1 MKVAGPVTF
10 TFEGRFLEAAQI
22 RGRGSI
28 AVRPPGSR
36 LVRLPIT
43 VGEVLHELGDERF
56 FHGRVRVTVEVFER
70 EEAPRG

>member
-1 MKVAGPVTF
+1 
-10 TFEGRFLEAAQI
+10 
-22 RGRGSI
+22 
-28 AVRPPGSR
+28 VRPPGSR

-43 VGEVLHELGDERF
+43 VGEVLDELGDERF